1 MEVRDAIEARY
12 SVRSYQNRPVDDKT
26 LKAVLEA
33 ARLAPSASNVQEWR
47 FVVVRESDMRKNMM
61 KAAHNQPFV
70 GQAPVVIAACA
81 IIADKIMPCG
91 QPAYPIDIAI
101 AVDHMTLAAVELG
114 LGTCWIG
121 AFDEAA
127 VKKLLGVPDTA
138 RVVVLMTLGYPARS
152 MMGKSRKPLDQIVA
166 YEKYAG

>member
-1 MEVRDAIEARY
+1 MDVRDAIKMRY

-26 LKAVLEA
+26 LKAVLDA
-33 ARLAPSASNVQEWR
+33 ARLAPSASNLQEWR
-47 FVVVRESDMRKNMM
+47 FVVVRDPEARKSMM

-81 IIADKIMPCG
+81 IITDKIMPG
-91 QPAYPIDIAI
+91 GLPTFPIDIAI
-101 AVDHMTLAAVELG
+101 AVDHMTLAAVEMG

-138 RVVVLMTLGYPARS
+138 RVVVLMTLGYPGRPAA
-152 MMGKSRKPLDQIVA
+152 GKSRKSLDQIVA

>member
-1 MEVRDAIEARY
+1 MDVQEAIKKRY
-12 SVRSYQNRPVDDKT
+12 SVRSYQNRPVDEK
-26 LKAVLEA
+26 LLRAVLEA

-47 FVVVRESDMRKNMM
+47 FVVVRDATIRQSLM

-81 IIADKIMPCG
+81 ILTDKVMPCG

-114 LGTCWIG
+114 LGTCWVG

-127 VKKLLGVPDTA
+127 VKQSLGVPATA
-138 RVVVLMTLGYPARS
+138 RVVVLMTLGYSARPS
-152 MMGKSRKPLDQIVA
+152 GGKSRKSFEQIVA

>member
-1 MEVRDAIEARY
+1 MDVQEAIKKRY
-12 SVRSYQNRPVDDKT
+12 SVRSYQNRAVDEK
-26 LKAVLEA
+26 LLRAVLEA
-33 ARLAPSASNVQEWR
+33 GRWAPSASNVQEWR
-47 FVVVRESDMRKNMM
+47 FVVVRDAETRKKMM
-61 KAAHNQPFV
+61 QAAHNQPFV
-70 GQAPVVIAACA
+70 GQAPVVVAACA
-81 IIADKIMPCG
+81 ILTDKVMACG

-138 RVVVLMTLGYPARS
+138 RVVVLLTLGYPARPS
-152 MMGKSRKPLDQIVA
+152 GGKSRKAFEQIVA